1 MKNSIWDMPKVAQIF
16 ERHSQTAQS
25 RYVYR
30 PLFFS
35 DHCIKQIDSMLP
47 WVCSLIDHRGR
58 LPRCGKNVSDTLAL
72 GSRATSLFLPHFDV
86 TYDLL
91 LAREIK

>member
-16 ERHSQTAQS
+16 ERHSQTVKS

-30 PLFFS
+30 SLFFS
-35 DHCIKQIDSMLP
+35 DHCIKQIDSMLR

-58 LPRCGKNVSDTLAL
+58 LPKCGKNVSDTLAF